1 LAGLTGQ
8 SGLRHPNPPP
18 EPHAIPL
25 ESLPKRPVGRP
36 PKPKAAGVNTAI
48 RFVWKS
54 TFAVPAIAGYGEHWK
69 LAEVE
74 AAELAEQ
81 TEALLAGMPGKTAKW
96 VLQFLQTWSP
106 AIALVTSVAMLTGV
120 RVAETRRL
128 YALARAA
135 DEARGAADA
144 RANGGRGTPAASEA
158 PPPGRPSSR
167 VTELF
172 DERERPGAGEPGE

>member
-1 LAGLTGQ
+1 L
-8 SGLRHPNPPP
+8 
-18 EPHAIPL
+18 AIPL
-25 ESLPKRPVGRP
+25 EGLPKRPVGRP

-54 TFAVPAIAGYGEHWK
+54 TFAVPAIAGYGDHWK

-128 YALARAA
+128 YGIARSTDEARRAA
-135 DEARGAADA
+135 DAGPNGRRG
-144 RANGGRGTPAASEA
+144 PPPASEA
-158 PPPGRPSSR
+158 PPPGRPSPR
-167 VTELF
+167 ITELF
-172 DERERPGAGEPGE
+172 DEREGPRSGEPGPSGQ